1 MQAMML
7 TAGLG
12 ERMLPLTRTLPKPAI
27 PVLGRPIAVQ
37 ALRWMAAGGVT
48 DAALNLHH
56 LSDVVRGLL
65 GDGSEHG
72 LPRLRY
78 SYEEQI
84 LGTGGGLRKAAE
96 LLDGDDP
103 VLVCNADILTDIDL
117 PGLWQA
123 HRRSGLQATLVLV
136 PHRSPYS
143 TIEVDGEGRV
153 LSLAGAPDVDPARV
167 AGRFLFTG
175 CHVIERSAIERIP
188 ADRPSCVVR
197 DLYRSLAGE
206 GGLGSVFHEGFW
218 WEFGSPESYLE
229 GSLKLIELSGA
240 HDRRVTE
247 HDPVREVDQSLVA
260 LGAGAELQPSA
271 RVKGRAAIGFAACL
285 ASGSCVEDTI
295 VMPEAWIA
303 PACRLRRAIVAPAVE
318 LPQGFEAE
326 NALICSDSIPE
337 GELGPRIT
345 RVDGLLVHRLANTGG

>member
-27 PVLGRPIAVQ
+27 PVLGRPLAVQ
-37 ALRWMAAGGVT
+37 ALRWMGAGGVT

-56 LSDVVRGLL
+56 LPEVVRGLL
-65 GDGSEHG
+65 GSGDEHG

-96 LLDGDDP
+96 LLDGADP
-103 VLVCNADILTDIDL
+103 LIVCNADILTDIDL
-117 PGLWQA
+117 PGLLHA
-123 HRRSGLQATLVLV
+123 HRSSGRQATLVLV
-136 PHRSPYS
+136 PHRPPYS
-143 TIEVDGEGRV
+143 TVDVDETGQV

-197 DLYRSLAGE
+197 DLYRHLAGE
-206 GGLGSVFHEGFW
+206 GSVGSIFHEGFW

-229 GSLKLIELSGA
+229 GSLELIELSRA
-240 HDRRVTE
+240 HEQSFTE
-247 HDPVREVDQSLVA
+247 HDPVREVDRSLVA
-260 LGAGAELQPSA
+260 LGPGAELHPSA
-271 RVKGRAAIGFAACL
+271 RVRGRAAIGSAAHL
-285 ASGSCVEDTI
+285 ASGSLVEDTI
-295 VMPEAWIA
+295 VMPKAKVA
-303 PACRLRRAIVAPAVE
+303 SSCRLRRVIVAPSVE
-318 LPQGFEAE
+318 LPSDFEADSS
-326 NALICSDSIPE
+326 LICAESVP
-337 GELGPRIT
+337 GEEVGPLVT
-345 RVDGLLVHRLANTGG
+345 RVEGLLVQRFANSGG